1 MKTLCSTLLLIAFNL
16 ALTAQSEF
24 DFTKNIN
31 YFNEVVSD
39 DESRNIKK
47 IQNMVANFNIANVD
61 GFDSK
66 KRSTYDV
73 IFTEYNCKIEA
84 TYNSEGEIL
93 NSVEVYSDMRLPM
106 SLMNQILR
114 ENREWFIS
122 GNIQTIK
129 YHHNSNSYKLYQIE
143 LRKENKFKQLN
154 FKMNTKKNN
163 KAYVV
168 SN

>member
-1 MKTLCSTLLLIAFNL
+1 MKTLYFTLLLIAFNL
-16 ALTAQSEF
+16 TLTAQSEF
-24 DFTKNIN
+24 DFTKNMN
-31 YFNEVVSD
+31 YFNEVVSN

-47 IQNMVANFNIANVD
+47 IQNMVANFNIANAD

-73 IFTEYNCKIEA
+73 IFTENNCKIKT

-114 ENREWFIS
+114 ENKEWFIS
-122 GNIQTIK
+122 GNVQTIK
-129 YHHNSNSYKLYQIE
+129 YHYNSNSYKLYQIE
-143 LRKENKFKQLN
+143 LRRENEIKQLK
-154 FKMNTKKNN
+154 FKMNTKNN
-163 KAYVV
+163 NRAYVA